1 MLEYK
6 SPVLL
11 KLRIEHQPRSRL
23 AHELR
28 EQPPSLRERLEPQVL
43 PVKLED
49 IKRAEM
55 HVATTAAQV
64 LKFGKTSFGAG
75 DGLPVDQ
82 ACGGL
87 ERGQRFEDER
97 EAFGPVVPVAGEQ
110 PHAIGPTARQEPEAI
125 MLDFVN
131 PIAAAGWMLDRTRQ
145 ARLAEIG
152 KGTQTQVPG
161 RR

>member
-1 MLEYK
+1 MIEYK
-6 SPVLL
+6 SPVLF
-11 KLRIEHQPRSRL
+11 KLGIEHEPRSRL

-87 ERGQRFEDER
+87 ERPPKIFFIFLAPAPYPKNYPKILFDFFCPR
-97 EAFGPVVPVAGEQ
+97 PLNNNS
-110 PHAIGPTARQEPEAI
+110 IGPSLLPLLKAMGESNPPARA
-125 MLDFVN
+125 L
-131 PIAAAGWMLDRTRQ
+131 
-145 ARLAEIG
+145 
-152 KGTQTQVPG
+152 
-161 RR
+161 